1 MIFSINSNI
10 SYQNSGIESAQ
21 YNRFKIFKKYHI
33 PFALI
38 TTSFN
43 YDESKIVLDDGVYGL
58 KLLPNEY
65 LNMYSFFQGLV
76 GKIKTKP
83 TTMENYNFG
92 VVDGNSNFDL
102 IFDETNQILNL
113 KNDNK
118 LFASISF
125 YQSKPVKE
133 QEEIFK
139 LQFKK
144 IIYYNLNNENKQVKC
159 SFFDYRGYH
168 TADFLIDS
176 DGLTVKNKIYYDIN
190 GKQIIQAFN
199 FSNHTSYILKLD
211 DKQLFFKSEIELRN
225 YFFNTLNSVN
235 NAKEH
240 YTFVIDRANSCE
252 ESIVNIDNRQNATLV
267 FHIHSMHVNQA
278 KNMNYST
285 YNFNYEYSLHNLNNF
300 DFIVSATTK
309 QTQDLKNRYPKF
321 ADKFVAIPVGS
332 VSDETLSKPPA
343 NIKFRKPY
351 SMIVTSRISE
361 EKHLEDIVFAMA
373 EITKQYPSANLNIYG
388 YPNNDNN
395 YLAKRKIEYLIDKF
409 NLSNNVFINGY
420 VDEVEKVQ
428 ENSQLYFVTSSSEG
442 FNIALME
449 AMSHGCVPIVYDNKY
464 ANSLVKDSKLVL
476 TNKTPKE
483 IAKVVCELFENQD
496 YLQELSLEMHKN
508 CQIFAQKNIAEKWQ
522 EIEEVKNK

>member
-1 MIFSINSNI
+1 MIFNINSNI

-21 YNRFKIFKKYHI
+21 YNRFKIFRKYHI
-33 PFALI
+33 PFALV

-43 YDESKIVLDDGVYGL
+43 HDESKIVLDDGVYGL

-76 GKIKTKP
+76 GEVKTRP
-83 TTMENYNFG
+83 LTMENYNFG
-92 VVDGNSNFDL
+92 VVDGNGNFDL
-102 IFDETNQILNL
+102 IFDKTNQVL
-113 KNDNK
+113 KLKIDNK

-125 YQSKPVKE
+125 YQSKPVE
-133 QEEIFK
+133 TQEEIFK

-144 IIYYNLNNENKQVKC
+144 IIYYDLNNENKQVKC

-176 DGLTVKNKIYYDIN
+176 DGLTVKNKIYYDID

-199 FSNHTSYILKLD
+199 FNNHTSYILNFNNKQKL
-211 DKQLFFKSEIELRN
+211 FKSEIELRN
-225 YFFNTLNSVN
+225 YFFNVLND

-252 ESIVNIDNRQNATLV
+252 ESIVNISNRQNATLV
-267 FHIHSMHVNQA
+267 FHIHSLHVNQA
-278 KNMNYST
+278 KNMNYSP

-300 DFIVSATTK
+300 DFVIVATTK
-309 QTQDLKNRYPKF
+309 QAQDLKNRYPKF
-321 ADKFVAIPVGS
+321 ANKFITIPVGS
-332 VSDETLSKPPA
+332 VSDKTLLSLPKSMQL
-343 NIKFRKPY
+343 RKPY
-351 SMIVTSRISE
+351 SMLVTSRISD
-361 EKHLEDIVFAMA
+361 EKHLEDIVFAMV
-373 EITKQYPSANLNIYG
+373 EITKQYPTATFNIYG
-388 YPNNDNN
+388 YSNNDNN

-409 NLSNNVFINGY
+409 NLKNNVFINDY
-420 VDEVEKVQ
+420 TDEVEEIQ

-449 AMSHGCVPIVYDNKY
+449 AMSYGCVPIVYDNKY
-464 ANSLVKDSKLVL
+464 ANSLVNNSKLVL

-483 IAKVVCELFENQD
+483 IAKVVCELFKNQD
-496 YLQELSLEMHKN
+496 YLQKLSFEMHKN